1 MSPILAVV
9 LITPSLI
16 TIPLPAVN
24 LSYLVSYKFLIF
36 IELVPTT
43 PVKLYKTRSS
53 VVIFKELNPGRL
65 LVLTTTASAKEIGTN
80 SLPC

>member
-16 TIPLPAVN
+16 TIPFPAVS
-24 LSYLVSYKFLIF
+24 LSYLVFYRFLIF
-36 IELVPTT
+36 IVLVPTT
-43 PVKLYKTRSS
+43 HTRLYNTLSR
-53 VVIFKELNPGRL
+53 VVILKELNPGRL